1 MTRKLTES
9 IVRKAREL
17 YQQGCPLAWIGRRF
31 GVHHTTIRAAVLGI
45 TWKHV
50 PGAVDVR
57 RRPPKTHAA
66 IQRIA
71 REVALE
77 SAP

>member
-1 MTRKLTES
+1 MRNTLTVS
-9 IVRKAREL
+9 DVRKARQL
-17 YQQGCPLAWIGRRF
+17 YREGCSLAWIARRF
-31 GVHHTTIRAAVLGI
+31 RVHHTTIRAAVIGL

-50 PGAVDVR
+50 PGAVDAIR
-57 RRPPKTHAA
+57 KQKSEAS

-71 REVALE
+71 REVARE